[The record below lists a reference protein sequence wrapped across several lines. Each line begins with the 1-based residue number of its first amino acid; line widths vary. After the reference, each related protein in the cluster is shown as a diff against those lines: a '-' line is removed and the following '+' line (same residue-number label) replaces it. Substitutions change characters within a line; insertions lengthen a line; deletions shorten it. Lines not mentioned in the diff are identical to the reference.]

1 MLDQWLEQ
9 CGVSFRK
16 ASLIQD
22 KKTREGPDC
31 LPVCSFIKRGLTETS
46 QLGLFFHPTQWRA
59 TLFAKVS
66 APGAGPRSQSLWTK
80 REIERGRERMTVDKE
95 KRKSNTTGCH
105 KWMVLKALRLHGPPC
120 GYKLAEGRAGLSH
133 VNCIHINSFLLY
145 SIFAL
150 TSIILEK
157 LS

>member
-80 REIERGRERMTVDKE
+80 REERKKEGVEKTEREGVRMGGCVVDGRQ
-95 KRKSNTTGCH
+95 
-105 KWMVLKALRLHGPPC
+105 
-120 GYKLAEGRAGLSH
+120 
-133 VNCIHINSFLLY
+133 
-145 SIFAL
+145 
-150 TSIILEK
+150 LEK
-157 LS
+157 KKLIPLDVINGWLSTLLCHVDTVMRLSCCHPDKL

>member
-80 REIERGRERMTVDKE
+80 KKKRERERKGGKEGVEKE
-95 KRKSNTTGCH
+95 KRERRSQDGWVERCREAVD
-105 KWMVLKALRLHGPPC
+105 MGVR
-120 GYKLAEGRAGLSH
+120 EG
-133 VNCIHINSFLLY
+133 
-145 SIFAL
+145 
-150 TSIILEK
+150 E
-157 LS
+157 

>member
-66 APGAGPRSQSLWTK
+66 APGARLRSQSLWTK
-80 REIERGRERMTVDKE
+80 WE
-95 KRKSNTTGCH
+95 KRKKEGVEKGKKSDRTWLDEETVGTARK
-105 KWMVLKALRLHGPPC
+105 KWYRWIFYGGGYQSAPPHTHLLIKC
-120 GYKLAEGRAGLSH
+120 WKLIIYH
-133 VNCIHINSFLLY
+133 FLLS
-145 SIFAL
+145 SIYVL
-150 TSIILEK
+150 RE
-157 LS
+157 

>member
-31 LPVCSFIKRGLTETS
+31 LPVCSFIKQGLTETS

-66 APGAGPRSQSLWTK
+66 APGAGLRSQSPWTK
-80 REIERGRERMTVDKE
+80 TEERKKEGVE
-95 KRKSNTTGCH
+95 KRKRVRRREDGWVAG
-105 KWMVLKALRLHGPPC
+105 WMD
-120 GYKLAEGRAGLSH
+120 EGR
-133 VNCIHINSFLLY
+133 LL
-145 SIFAL
+145 I
-150 TSIILEK
+150 
-157 LS
+157 

>member
-80 REIERGRERMTVDKE
+80 KER
-95 KRKSNTTGCH
+95 KRKREERWKGGSGKGKEGEKESGWVGGKMQGGCRYGGKGGGVIPMDVINT
-105 KWMVLKALRLHGPPC
+105 
-120 GYKLAEGRAGLSH
+120 
-133 VNCIHINSFLLY
+133 
-145 SIFAL
+145 
-150 TSIILEK
+150 
-157 LS
+157 

>member
-66 APGAGPRSQSLWTK
+66 APGAGPRSQSLFGQNK
-80 REIERGRERMTVDKE
+80 KKEEKERRRRKE
-95 KRKSNTTGCH
+95 GVSG
-105 KWMVLKALRLHGPPC
+105 G
-120 GYKLAEGRAGLSH
+120 
-133 VNCIHINSFLLY
+133 
-145 SIFAL
+145 
-150 TSIILEK
+150 EK
-157 LS
+157 ESEEDRGWVGGQMRGDC

>member
-22 KKTREGPDC
+22 KTTREGPHC

-66 APGAGPRSQSLWTK
+66 APGARLRSQSLWTK
-80 REIERGRERMTVDKE
+80 PEERRMEGVEERRGEERGSDGGR
-95 KRKSNTTGCH
+95 
-105 KWMVLKALRLHGPPC
+105 
-120 GYKLAEGRAGLSH
+120 EGRLC
-133 VNCIHINSFLLY
+133 VQRDKMIPLD
-145 SIFAL
+145 
-150 TSIILEK
+150 IL
-157 LS
+157 

>member
-80 REIERGRERMTVDKE
+80 REERKKEGVEKRERERERERVSMG
-95 KRKSNTTGCH
+95 GCMDD
-105 KWMVLKALRLHGPPC
+105 WRL
-120 GYKLAEGRAGLSH
+120 
-133 VNCIHINSFLLY
+133 
-145 SIFAL
+145 
-150 TSIILEK
+150 LE
-157 LS
+157 

>member
-80 REIERGRERMTVDKE
+80 KKKERQRERERKGGREGVEKERRERMSEDGWVERCREAVDMGV
-95 KRKSNTTGCH
+95 R
-105 KWMVLKALRLHGPPC
+105 
-120 GYKLAEGRAGLSH
+120 EG
-133 VNCIHINSFLLY
+133 
-145 SIFAL
+145 
-150 TSIILEK
+150 E
-157 LS
+157 

>member
-31 LPVCSFIKRGLTETS
+31 LPVCSFIKQDLTETS

-66 APGAGPRSQSLWTK
+66 APGAGARSNPLDK
-80 REIERGRERMTVDKE
+80 KGREEEGGSVEERGRLD
-95 KRKSNTTGCH
+95 G
-105 KWMVLKALRLHGPPC
+105 
-120 GYKLAEGRAGLSH
+120 
-133 VNCIHINSFLLY
+133 
-145 SIFAL
+145 
-150 TSIILEK
+150 
-157 LS
+157 

>member
-22 KKTREGPDC
+22 KTRREGPRC

-66 APGAGPRSQSLWTK
+66 APGARLRSQSLWTK
-80 REIERGRERMTVDKE
+80 PEERRMEGEREGGGGDGGRERWQCAHWTQSRHLILIYN
-95 KRKSNTTGCH
+95 KRFTLAIKKKTKNNNKSASSCN
-105 KWMVLKALRLHGPPC
+105 L
-120 GYKLAEGRAGLSH
+120 YLSL
-133 VNCIHINSFLLY
+133 CLL
-145 SIFAL
+145 
-150 TSIILEK
+150 
-157 LS
+157 

>member
-66 APGAGPRSQSLWTK
+66 APGARLRSQSLWTK
-80 REIERGRERMTVDKE
+80 PEERRMEGVEERRGEE
-95 KRKSNTTGCH
+95 KRGGA
-105 KWMVLKALRLHGPPC
+105 VAA
-120 GYKLAEGRAGLSH
+120 AEK
-133 VNCIHINSFLLY
+133 V
-145 SIFAL
+145 IF
-150 TSIILEK
+150 
-157 LS
+157 